1 MRLWFITGMRCRVE
15 YRITANEFILTIEVR
30 FTILKY
36 EDFGVIRSFR
46 HVDGST
52 NYSLVLLVHEKSG
65 TGPKSPR
72 NWCKV
77 GQRLS
82 QVFSLRLIVFP
93 KALAMTMCG
102 ATLVAAWRDGGAAK
116 RTRL

>member
-1 MRLWFITGMRCRVE
+1 MGCRVA
-15 YRITANEFILTIEVR
+15 YRITTNDFILTVEVR
-30 FTILKY
+30 FTILRY
-36 EDFGVIRSFR
+36 EDFGVIRSFQ

-52 NYSLVLLVHEKSG
+52 NYSLVLLVHEESRSD
-65 TGPKSPR
+65 PKSPG

-82 QVFSLRLIVFP
+82 QAFSLRLIVFP
-93 KALAMTMCG
+93 EALAMTMCG
-102 ATLVAAWRDGGAAK
+102 ATLVVAWRDGGAAK